1 MVRFIP
7 WLGFYENRIC
17 LWRGCVTKIGAKGNR
32 LNGVILLKIP
42 VMQQKAAI
50 LA

>member
-17 LWRGCVTKIGAKGNR
+17 LWRGCVTNPGAESNR
-32 LNGVILLKIP
+32 MNAVILPKIP
-42 VMQQKAAI
+42 VMQQKVAI